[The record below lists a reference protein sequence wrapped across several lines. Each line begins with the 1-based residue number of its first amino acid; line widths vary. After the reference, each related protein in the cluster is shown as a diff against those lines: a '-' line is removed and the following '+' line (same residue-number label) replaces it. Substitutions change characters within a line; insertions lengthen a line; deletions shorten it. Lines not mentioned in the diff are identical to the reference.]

1 MKTDNRILL
10 ATRGLILLIMGLV
23 AAGAIGLTAAA
34 LALPFYRSE
43 VASALAEQAPALNM
57 TTLYPPLYG
66 AFLFGLIALG
76 LIWATL
82 SKLRAIVASVSEG
95 DPFIAANSR
104 RLKAIGW
111 LMVAGQVAAIAL
123 GLMID
128 RVASLTGTHGGGS
141 DLSLNGLL
149 AILLVFA
156 LAGVFERGAQ
166 MREELEGT
174 I

>member
-1 MKTDNRILL
+1 MKTDNRILA
-10 ATRGLILLIMGLV
+10 ATRALIYLIMGLV
-23 AAGAIGLTAAA
+23 ATAAIGLTVTM

-43 VASALAEQAPALNM
+43 VTRALAEQAPMLDA
-57 TTLYPPLYG
+57 TTLYPALYG
-66 AFLFGLIALG
+66 TFAFALIALG
-76 LIWATL
+76 FIWAIL
-82 SKLRAIVASVSEG
+82 RKLRAIVASVSTG
-95 DPFIAANSR
+95 DPFVAENSQ

-111 LMVAGQVAAIAL
+111 LMVAGQAAAMAL
-123 GLMID
+123 GVMIG
-128 RVASLTGTHGGGS
+128 RVTSLTGTHGGGF
-141 DLSLNGLL
+141 DLSLNSLL